1 MPFNQTPD
9 LSHDQFMKD
18 LRPLIGE
25 GLLTDVSPIWFQCL
39 DNRRGFGPAML
50 LPSFYAGSFVA
61 QPWHS
66 ADGSPITAFAL
77 KRRR

>member
-9 LSHDQFMKD
+9 LSHDQFMRH
-18 LRPLIGE
+18 LRGIIGDQR
-25 GLLTDVSPIWFQCL
+25 LLTGASVISFQCL
-39 DNRRGFGPAML
+39 DGGAML

-61 QPWHS
+61 EPWHH
-66 ADGSPITAFAL
+66 ADGSPLTAFAL